1 MTASS
6 THSRTDSV
14 GRLPSSS
21 LACALALMLALPAEA
36 RTSKKLDPKEQAAR
50 AAFRAATQAYNLGQF
65 EVALKHYEEAY
76 AFKQH
81 LGFLF
86 NIAQCHRQLG
96 HHEPAIFYYRR
107 YLTEG
112 KLDRD
117 NQAVVRGLIR
127 EMEKKR
133 ADQEQQRRAEVEAA
147 REKEIE
153 LARASALKAE
163 AEAAEKR
170 RAEAVENLKLEAV
183 RGLGDRSPPPQG
195 PEPLYKKWWLWAGI
209 GALATGAVIYVA
221 IPTHPRSTTMGS
233 ISAR

>member
-1 MTASS
+1 
-6 THSRTDSV
+6 
-14 GRLPSSS
+14 

-36 RTSKKLDPKEQAAR
+36 RTSKKLDQKQQAAR
-50 AAFRAATQAYNLGQF
+50 AAFVAATQAYNLGQF

-96 HHEPAIFYYRR
+96 HYEPAIFYYRR

-112 KLDRD
+112 RLDRD

-153 LARASALKAE
+153 LARAAALKAE

-170 RAEAVENLKLEAV
+170 RAEAVENLRVEAALK
-183 RGLGDRSPPPQG
+183 GLGDRSPPPEQ

-221 IPTHPRSTTMGS
+221 IPVHPRSTTMGS